1 MGVLIIGIGSPWA
14 EDTLGWEAVETLP
27 PLPNVDTL
35 TLDRPGAGLIE
46 AMKEQHTV
54 ILVDAMDVGA
64 TPGTVLS
71 LSMDDLIHPDTTVS
85 SHSLGVVGALALGK
99 AMGVLPPTV
108 HIIGIQM
115 GSGPMPDETR
125 RGALAQVHQ
134 QIRDWIEF
142 D

>member
-1 MGVLIIGIGSPWA
+1 MGVLVIGIGSPFG
-14 EDTLGWEAVETLP
+14 EDTLGWEAVEALP
-27 PLPNVDTL
+27 PVSGVSTL

-54 ILVDAMDVGA
+54 ILVDAMDAGGP
-64 TPGTVLS
+64 PGTVHV

-115 GSGPMPDETR
+115 GSTPMPDEIR
-125 RGALAQVHQ
+125 KSALAQIHQ
-134 QIRDWIEF
+134 QIRDWIE
-142 D
+142 